1 MRHPSRNRAHLFVR
15 YSGSN
20 GFSKH
25 STRAVAPQD
34 LFQIG
39 ILCRPSTC
47 SLDSDVACIPQAFHT
62 DAGGEQLH
70 IPYKERVRFLHMG
83 IEAVVVLILIIAN
96 GFLSMSELAIV
107 SARTARL
114 QQMAVRGN
122 RGSSVAIELAAD
134 PNRFLSSVQIG
145 ITPIGILNGAF
156 GGATLSAPVAAA
168 LGAVPAIG
176 SYGSAIA
183 PILVVLVITYL
194 SLVIGELVPK
204 RLALRRPEAV
214 ASLMAPALRIL
225 SRVMSPFATLLSIST
240 VAVLKLFGS
249 SRHDDNQVWD
259 IFRSTASRSNGS
271 DTGST

>member
-1 MRHPSRNRAHLFVR
+1 
-15 YSGSN
+15 
-20 GFSKH
+20 
-25 STRAVAPQD
+25 
-34 LFQIG
+34 
-39 ILCRPSTC
+39 
-47 SLDSDVACIPQAFHT
+47 
-62 DAGGEQLH
+62 
-70 IPYKERVRFLHMG
+70 MG
-83 IEAVVVLILIIAN
+83 IEAAIVLILIVAI
-96 GFLSMSELAIV
+96 GFLSMSELTIV

-145 ITPIGILNGAF
+145 IILIGIFNGAF

-183 PILVVLVITYL
+183 PILVVLGITYL
-194 SLVIGELVPK
+194 SLVICELVPK
-204 RLALRRPEAV
+204 QLALRHPEAV

-240 VAVLKLFGS
+240 EAVLKLFGP
-249 SRHDDNQVWD
+249 SRHDDNQVAEEEIQLLIKQGTEAGVFQEAERRLVAGVFD
-259 IFRSTASRSNGS
+259 VVERSVGELMTPRHTVDMLDVTTSDAENRQRMIDSPQNIYPFCDGS
-271 DTGST
+271 PDNVIGIISARELW